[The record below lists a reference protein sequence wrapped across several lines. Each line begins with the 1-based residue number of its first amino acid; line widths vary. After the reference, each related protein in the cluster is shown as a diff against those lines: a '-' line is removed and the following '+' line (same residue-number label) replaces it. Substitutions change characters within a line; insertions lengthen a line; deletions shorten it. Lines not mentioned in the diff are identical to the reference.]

1 LAKKAIFIERKS
13 LGLETDIYIG
23 RHDKTPGLAAGVF

>member
-1 LAKKAIFIERKS
+1 LAKKAIFIKRKS

-23 RHDKTPGLAAGVF
+23 THDKTPELAAGVF